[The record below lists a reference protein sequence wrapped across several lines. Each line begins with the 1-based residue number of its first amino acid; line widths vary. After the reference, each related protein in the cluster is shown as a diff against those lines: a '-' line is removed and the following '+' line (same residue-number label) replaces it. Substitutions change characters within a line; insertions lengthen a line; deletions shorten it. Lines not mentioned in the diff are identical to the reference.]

1 MSNAPSPVGGLPD
14 YPRDGDLMDGDRRV
28 ERRHSGAP
36 GDSPMDNLSRLPAA
50 VALERLPV
58 PTLAMSR
65 DGTILFANTAFAEMV
80 GYEQDGLAGSAFPEI
95 FDTVPAALYALSRV
109 GALANLVVELRHCE
123 GWRVRARMSRSALM
137 RRDDP
142 LVLVTFENLTERL
155 WVDEHQCG

>member
-14 YPRDGDLMDGDRRV
+14 YPRAGDLMDSDRRV
-28 ERRHSGAP
+28 ERRHSGGP

-50 VALERLPV
+50 VALDRLPV

-80 GYEQDGLAGSAFPEI
+80 GYEQDGLAGSALPEI

-123 GWRVRARMSRSALM
+123 GWTVRARMSKSALM

-142 LVLVTFENLTERL
+142 LVLVTFDNLTDRL
-155 WVDEHQCG
+155 WVNEYSYG